1 MSTKF
6 KPEAK
11 AVKPASA
18 PRFVALV
25 PGGGAAGITRD
36 AKEFPQTAAGTT
48 RIAMMTTDRRMNTTM
63 NQFTISRVREIF
75 RPNKV
80 MPNTRNRSPTPSS
93 FTVVIS
99 AAVLARPKRSGKR
112 LSPAAWA
119 QPPQMN
125 PRQQSNAERGVQS
138 QDPGGTRPNATT

>member
-1 MSTKF
+1 MRTKF
-6 KPEAK
+6 RPDAN

-25 PGGGAAGITRD
+25 PGGGAAGVTRD
-36 AKEFPQTAAGTT
+36 ANEFPQTAAGTT
-48 RIAMMTTDRRMNTTM
+48 RMAMMTTDRRMNTTM

-80 MPNTRNRSPTPSS
+80 IPNTRNKSPTPSAL
-93 FTVVIS
+93 TVESS
-99 AAVLARPKRSGKR
+99 AAVLARPKMSAKR
-112 LSPAAWA
+112 LAPAACA

-125 PRQQSNAERGVQS
+125 ARRSEEHTSELQSHHDLVCR
-138 QDPGGTRPNATT
+138 